1 MKENFDNLIN
11 KYLDKEADNNDLKTI
26 DNYLQTSE
34 EFRTHFKTSKY
45 VNDNLQYI
53 PTHFAPEK
61 VTETILSKILSTVQF
76 KYKKSYFFRFVV
88 AFILILIVTA
98 LFVLFSFMPDLVF
111 VQDSEKY
118 AQNFTPYTK
127 QIFSYLASIF
137 SSEVFKTVSVLAG
150 LVILVSF
157 YLSLNS
163 FKSFKERLK
172 QY

>member
-11 KYLDKEADNNDLKTI
+11 KYLDKEADNNELKTI
-26 DNYLQTSE
+26 DNFLQTSE
-34 EFRTHFKTSKY
+34 EFRTHFKTSEY
-45 VNDNLQYI
+45 VHQNLHYI
-53 PTHFAPEK
+53 PTHSAPGN
-61 VTETILSKILSTVQF
+61 VTETILSKILSTVSF

-88 AFILILIVTA
+88 AFILILIVA
-98 LFVLFSFMPDLVF
+98 AMFVLFSFMPDLGF

-118 AQNFTPYTK
+118 VNNFTTYPK
-127 QIFSYLASIF
+127 QVFAYLASIF

-150 LVILVSF
+150 LVILFSF

-163 FKSFKERLK
+163 FKNFKDRIK